1 MNKDQVKGRAKAVTG
16 KIKEVAG
23 KMVGDRKTEIKGAVE
38 KTAGKVQA
46 NHGDMKER
54 SKSSGY

>member
-46 NHGDMKER
+46 DRGDMKER
-54 SKSSGY
+54 AKSNRY